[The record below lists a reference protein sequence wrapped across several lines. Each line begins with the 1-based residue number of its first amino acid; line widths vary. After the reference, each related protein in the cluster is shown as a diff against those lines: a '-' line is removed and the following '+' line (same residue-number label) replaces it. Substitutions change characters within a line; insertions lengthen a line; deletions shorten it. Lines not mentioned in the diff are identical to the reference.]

1 MAFALSA
8 NLVREGKNM
17 SPNFKK
23 IVRQRLKLLNI
34 LIRIV
39 KSILS
44 PSFKQFHQ
52 TLYSNNLCIVDRTCY
67 LS

>member
-44 PSFKQFHQ
+44 PSFKQFHSS
-52 TLYSNNLCIVDRTCY
+52 TVFK
-67 LS
+67 

>member
-1 MAFALSA
+1 MMAFTSSA

-44 PSFKQFHQ
+44 PSFKQFHSS
-52 TLYSNNLCIVDRTCY
+52 TVFK
-67 LS
+67 